1 MNKETERKQQSTV
14 QERKRR
20 PLEQLNLVDDFLMQ
34 QMMLHPVVGTTF
46 SKKLLEMIFGREFR
60 ELTVVPQKAYP
71 GEDTD
76 RHGIRIDVYLDEK
89 DGDIVDLEPDQNSGA
104 EDIESLPRRV
114 RFYHAKIDAGSL
126 ASGMEYSS
134 LRNVVVIFITTYDP
148 LGRNRMIY
156 TISSKCEEIPD
167 LPYDDGAKTLFLY
180 TKGTEGNPPEE
191 LKKLLRYME
200 HSSAE
205 NADTQ
210 DLRELHE
217 MVTEVKCDRKVG
229 LTYMKAYELEQRLLR
244 QGEKIG
250 LERGEEKKLLGQV
263 IAKVNKGMGVS
274 EIADALEEDEQTI
287 DRLVQIVN
295 RHAPEYDSE
304 KILEEAL
311 KEKKDR

>member
-1 MNKETERKQQSTV
+1 MNKE
-14 QERKRR
+14 
-20 PLEQLNLVDDFLMQ
+20 
-34 QMMLHPVVGTTF
+34 
-46 SKKLLEMIFGREFR
+46 IR
-60 ELTVVPQKAYP
+60 ELTVVPQEEYP

-180 TKGTEGNPPEE
+180 TKRIEGNPPEE

-205 NADTQ
+205 NADTL

-229 LTYMKAYELEQRLLR
+229 LTYMKAYEFEQRLLR

-250 LERGEEKKLLGQV
+250 LERGEKIGLERGEEKKLLSLV
-263 IAKVNKGMGVS
+263 IAKVNKGMGVP
-274 EIADALEEDEQTI
+274 EIADALEEDEQI
-287 DRLVQIVN
+287 ISRLVQIVN
-295 RHAPEYDSE
+295 RHAPEYDPE

-311 KEKKDR
+311 KEK

>member
-1 MNKETERKQQSTV
+1 MNKETC
-14 QERKRR
+14 
-20 PLEQLNLVDDFLMQ
+20 
-34 QMMLHPVVGTTF
+34 
-46 SKKLLEMIFGREFR
+46 

-104 EDIESLPRRV
+104 EDVESLPRRV
-114 RFYHAKIDAGSL
+114 RFYHAKIDAGSI

-180 TKGTEGNPPEE
+180 TKGIEGNPPEE
-191 LKKLLRYME
+191 LKKLLHYME

-244 QGEKIG
+244 QGEEIG
-250 LERGEEKKLLGQV
+250 VERGE
-263 IAKVNKGMGVS
+263 
-274 EIADALEEDEQTI
+274 
-287 DRLVQIVN
+287 
-295 RHAPEYDSE
+295 
-304 KILEEAL
+304 KIGGE
-311 KEKKDR
+311 

>member
-1 MNKETERKQQSTV
+1 M
-14 QERKRR
+14 
-20 PLEQLNLVDDFLMQ
+20 
-34 QMMLHPVVGTTF
+34 
-46 SKKLLEMIFGREFR
+46 
-60 ELTVVPQKAYP
+60 
-71 GEDTD
+71 
-76 RHGIRIDVYLDEK
+76 YLDEK

-104 EDIESLPRRV
+104 EDVESLPRRV

-126 ASGMEYSS
+126 TSGREYSS

-250 LERGEEKKLLGQV
+250 LERGEKIGLERGEEKKLLGQV

-287 DRLVQIVN
+287 GRLVQIVT
-295 RHAPEYDSE
+295 RHASEYDPE

-311 KEKKDR
+311 KEK

>member
-1 MNKETERKQQSTV
+1 MNKETC
-14 QERKRR
+14 
-20 PLEQLNLVDDFLMQ
+20 
-34 QMMLHPVVGTTF
+34 
-46 SKKLLEMIFGREFR
+46 

-104 EDIESLPRRV
+104 EDVESLPRRV

-126 ASGMEYSS
+126 TSGREYSS

-205 NADTQ
+205 NADTLE
-210 DLRELHE
+210 LRELHE

-244 QGEKIG
+244 QGEEIG
-250 LERGEEKKLLGQV
+250 VERGEKIGGEKKLLSQV
-263 IAKVNKGMGVS
+263 IAKVKKGMGVP
-274 EIADALEEDEQTI
+274 EIADMLEEDETTI
-287 DRLVQIVN
+287 SRLVQIVN
-295 RHAPEYDSE
+295 RYAPEYDPE
-304 KILEEAL
+304 KILEEVM
-311 KEKKDR
+311 KEKQDQ

>member
-1 MNKETERKQQSTV
+1 M
-14 QERKRR
+14 
-20 PLEQLNLVDDFLMQ
+20 
-34 QMMLHPVVGTTF
+34 
-46 SKKLLEMIFGREFR
+46 
-60 ELTVVPQKAYP
+60 
-71 GEDTD
+71 
-76 RHGIRIDVYLDEK
+76 YLDEK

-250 LERGEEKKLLGQV
+250 LERGERIGLERGEEKKLLSLV
-263 IAKVNKGMGVS
+263 IAKVNKGMGVP

-287 DRLVQIVN
+287 SRLVQIVN
-295 RHAPEYDSE
+295 RYAPEYDPE
-304 KILEEAL
+304 KILEEVL
-311 KEKKDR
+311 KEK

>member
-1 MNKETERKQQSTV
+1 MNKETC
-14 QERKRR
+14 
-20 PLEQLNLVDDFLMQ
+20 
-34 QMMLHPVVGTTF
+34 
-46 SKKLLEMIFGREFR
+46 

-89 DGDIVDLEPDQNSGA
+89 DGDVVDLEPDQNSGA
-104 EDIESLPRRV
+104 EDIASLPRRV

-126 ASGMEYSS
+126 AGGMEYSS

-180 TKGTEGNPPEE
+180 TKGTEGNPPEK

-229 LTYMKAYELEQRLLR
+229 LTYMKAYEFEQRLLR
-244 QGEKIG
+244 QGEKMGLERGEKIG
-250 LERGEEKKLLGQV
+250 LEKGEEKKLLSQV
-263 IAKVNKGMGVS
+263 ITKVKKGMDVP
-274 EIADALEEDEQTI
+274 EIADALEEDEETI
-287 DRLVQIVN
+287 SRLVQIVN
-295 RHAPEYDSE
+295 RHAPEYDPE
-304 KILEEAL
+304 KILEEVL
-311 KEKKDR
+311 KEK

>member
-1 MNKETERKQQSTV
+1 MEDGE
-14 QERKRR
+14 E
-20 PLEQLNLVDDFLMQ
+20 
-34 QMMLHPVVGTTF
+34 
-46 SKKLLEMIFGREFR
+46 REFR

>member
-1 MNKETERKQQSTV
+1 MNKETC
-14 QERKRR
+14 
-20 PLEQLNLVDDFLMQ
+20 
-34 QMMLHPVVGTTF
+34 
-46 SKKLLEMIFGREFR
+46 

-89 DGDIVDLEPDQNSGA
+89 DGDVVDLEPDQNSGA
-104 EDIESLPRRV
+104 EDIASLPRRV

-126 ASGMEYSS
+126 AGGMEYSS

-229 LTYMKAYELEQRLLR
+229 LTYMKAYEFEQRLLR

-250 LERGEEKKLLGQV
+250 LERGEKMGLEKGKEKKLLSQV
-263 IAKVNKGMGVS
+263 IAKVKKGKTVS

-287 DRLVQIVN
+287 SRLVQIVG
-295 RHAPEYDSE
+295 RYAPEYDPE
-304 KILEEAL
+304 KILEEVL
-311 KEKKDR
+311 REK

>member
-1 MNKETERKQQSTV
+1 MISWISNRIRTV
-14 QERKRR
+14 GKR
-20 PLEQLNLVDDFLMQ
+20 
-34 QMMLHPVVGTTF
+34 
-46 SKKLLEMIFGREFR
+46 
-60 ELTVVPQKAYP
+60 
-71 GEDTD
+71 
-76 RHGIRIDVYLDEK
+76 
-89 DGDIVDLEPDQNSGA
+89 
-104 EDIESLPRRV
+104 
-114 RFYHAKIDAGSL
+114 
-126 ASGMEYSS
+126 
-134 LRNVVVIFITTYDP
+134 
-148 LGRNRMIY
+148 
-156 TISSKCEEIPD
+156 ISSKCEEIPD
-167 LPYDDGAKTLFLY
+167 LPYEDGAKTLFLY

-250 LERGEEKKLLGQV
+250 LERGEKIGLERGEEKKLLSLV
-263 IAKVNKGMGVS
+263 IAKVKKGMVVP

-287 DRLVQIVN
+287 SRLVQIVN
-295 RHAPEYDSE
+295 RYAPEYDPE

-311 KEKKDR
+311 KEK

>member
-1 MNKETERKQQSTV
+1 MNKE
-14 QERKRR
+14 
-20 PLEQLNLVDDFLMQ
+20 
-34 QMMLHPVVGTTF
+34 
-46 SKKLLEMIFGREFR
+46 IR

-89 DGDIVDLEPDQNSGA
+89 DGDIVELEPDQNSGA

-250 LERGEEKKLLGQV
+250 LERGERIGLERGEEKKLLSLV
-263 IAKVNKGMGVS
+263 IAKVNKGMGVP

-287 DRLVQIVN
+287 SRLVQIVN
-295 RHAPEYDSE
+295 RYAPEYDPE
-304 KILEEAL
+304 KILEEVL
-311 KEKKDR
+311 KEK

>member
-1 MNKETERKQQSTV
+1 MG
-14 QERKRR
+14 KR
-20 PLEQLNLVDDFLMQ
+20 
-34 QMMLHPVVGTTF
+34 
-46 SKKLLEMIFGREFR
+46 
-60 ELTVVPQKAYP
+60 
-71 GEDTD
+71 
-76 RHGIRIDVYLDEK
+76 
-89 DGDIVDLEPDQNSGA
+89 
-104 EDIESLPRRV
+104 
-114 RFYHAKIDAGSL
+114 
-126 ASGMEYSS
+126 
-134 LRNVVVIFITTYDP
+134 
-148 LGRNRMIY
+148 
-156 TISSKCEEIPD
+156 ISSKCEEIPD

-191 LKKLLRYME
+191 LRKLLRYME

-311 KEKKDR
+311 KEK

>member
-1 MNKETERKQQSTV
+1 M
-14 QERKRR
+14 
-20 PLEQLNLVDDFLMQ
+20 P
-34 QMMLHPVVGTTF
+34 
-46 SKKLLEMIFGREFR
+46 
-60 ELTVVPQKAYP
+60 
-71 GEDTD
+71 
-76 RHGIRIDVYLDEK
+76 
-89 DGDIVDLEPDQNSGA
+89 
-104 EDIESLPRRV
+104 
-114 RFYHAKIDAGSL
+114 
-126 ASGMEYSS
+126 
-134 LRNVVVIFITTYDP
+134 
-148 LGRNRMIY
+148 
-156 TISSKCEEIPD
+156 C
-167 LPYDDGAKTLFLY
+167 DDGAKTLFLY

-250 LERGEEKKLLGQV
+250 LERGEKIGLERGEEKKLLGQV

-287 DRLVQIVN
+287 GRLVQIVT
-295 RHAPEYDSE
+295 RHASEYDPE

-311 KEKKDR
+311 KEK

>member
-1 MNKETERKQQSTV
+1 MEDGE
-14 QERKRR
+14 E
-20 PLEQLNLVDDFLMQ
+20 
-34 QMMLHPVVGTTF
+34 
-46 SKKLLEMIFGREFR
+46 REFR

-263 IAKVNKGMGVS
+263 IAKVNKGTGVS

-287 DRLVQIVN
+287 GRLVQIVT
-295 RHAPEYDSE
+295 RHAPEYDPE

-311 KEKKDR
+311 KEK

>member
-1 MNKETERKQQSTV
+1 MNKETC
-14 QERKRR
+14 
-20 PLEQLNLVDDFLMQ
+20 
-34 QMMLHPVVGTTF
+34 
-46 SKKLLEMIFGREFR
+46 

-104 EDIESLPRRV
+104 EDVESLPRRV

-126 ASGMEYSS
+126 TSGREYSS

-205 NADTQ
+205 NADTLE
-210 DLRELHE
+210 LRELHE

-229 LTYMKAYELEQRLLR
+229 LTYMKAYEFEQRLLR
-244 QGEKIG
+244 QGEKMG
-250 LERGEEKKLLGQV
+250 LEKGEEKKLLSQV
-263 IAKVNKGMGVS
+263 IAKVKKGMDVP
-274 EIADALEEDEQTI
+274 EIADALEEDEATI
-287 DRLVQIVN
+287 SRLVQIVN
-295 RHAPEYDSE
+295 RYAPKYNPE

-311 KEKKDR
+311 KEK